1 MAEPPACRQLPFPED
16 SPVQLL
22 SPGYFWC
29 PHGRVGR
36 PASYLFCNQE
46 TSPSLQCNWASWARE
61 EPGQFSG
68 SRLLPALPGDTD
80 GPAAPGRPRS
90 SRCSLGPR
98 PTAQQGFSTPGTGGA
113 SRMSPRMSS
122 PATVPHVCMAL
133 PRYSLQSAFTDIITS
148 LLNAP

>member
-36 PASYLFCNQE
+36 PASYLFCSQE

-90 SRCSLGPR
+90 SRCSLGPC